1 MFRSM
6 AVLALVMFTG
16 AAFSSNVLAA
26 ADSENYGNVKV
37 SEVTSIYDGDTLR
50 VNIAGWPSI
59 IGNRI
64 SVRVKDIDTPEL
76 RGKCEQEKQLA
87 RKAKQATVSLLRNGK
102 KIELRNLQR
111 DKYFRLLADVYVD
124 NQSLGVA
131 LKKAGLAR
139 TYHGGTKSSWCAP

>member
-1 MFRSM
+1 MFRSI
-6 AVLALVMFTG
+6 VLLALVMVTG
-16 AAFSSNVLAA
+16 AAFASANN
-26 ADSENYGNVKV
+26 ENYGNVTV

-50 VNIAGWPSI
+50 VNVAGWPSI
-59 IGNRI
+59 VGNRI
-64 SVRVKDIDTPEL
+64 AVRVKDIDTPEL
-76 RGKCEQEKQLA
+76 RGRCEQEKQLA
-87 RKAKQATVSLLRNGK
+87 RKAKQATVSMLRNGK

-139 TYHGGTKSSWCAP
+139 AYQGGTKSNWCTP